1 MTNEPAKAT
10 GIYTTQPTRT
20 PKQTMDSEVFLS
32 LLVTQLRNQD
42 PSSPMDSN
50 QMITQ
55 TTQLASMEQLTRL
68 STLGEENFS
77 LQMRM
82 AAAALIGQ
90 EVSYAGENGQI
101 RSGIASAVSFANQIP
116 TVTID
121 GAAVNLDL
129 ISGVNRAASGL
140 DHQRKA

>member
-1 MTNEPAKAT
+1 MTVDALTNDQVKAT
-10 GIYTTQPTRT
+10 GIYTTKPTRT
-20 PKQTMDSEVFLS
+20 PKQSMDSEVFLS

-77 LQMRM
+77 LQMRI
-82 AAAALIGQ
+82 AASALIGQ
-90 EVSYAGENGQI
+90 EVSYAGENGETV
-101 RSGIASAVSFANQIP
+101 SGIASAVSFANQIP

-121 GAAVNLDL
+121 GIAVNLDL
-129 ISGVNRAASGL
+129 ISGVSRAAS
-140 DHQRKA
+140 